1 VVKTSAT
8 FVASIDP
15 SHARIPLPADPF
27 QVKPQ
32 QMHGVLVV
40 DKPAG
45 CTSHDVVARVRRAL
59 GESRIGHTGTL
70 DPLATGVLPLVIGR
84 ATRLA
89 SMLSGADKQ
98 YEAGV
103 RFGWATD
110 TYDSTGSVT
119 SGANRS
125 ADAGC
130 GLPSTGPEGLDIIAI
145 EAALSAFRGTF
156 EQTPPKFSAKKID
169 GVAAHRRMRRNQEV
183 EMRAVTV
190 SVSELVLLGYADGLA
205 HLRVTATAGF
215 YVRSLAHDLGAALG
229 CGAHLESLRRTR
241 AGEFGLDHSVPLDRI
256 QSEGA
261 AAARLM
267 VPLEQL
273 LTGVPAVVLTER
285 GAVRAGH
292 GNVVGPD
299 DLRDPGQVLGTT
311 SGAKVRLLDASG
323 GLVGLAEPTPAGLL
337 HPVVVLV

>member
-1 VVKTSAT
+1 
-8 FVASIDP
+8 
-15 SHARIPLPADPF
+15 
-27 QVKPQ
+27 
-32 QMHGVLVV
+32 MNGVLVI

-103 RFGWATD
+103 RFGYATD
-110 TYDSTGSVT
+110 TYDSTGSVAPD
-119 SGANRS
+119 SRYS
-125 ADAGC
+125 DDPDARPPIDE
-130 GLPSTGPEGLDIIAI
+130 LVDMAAI
-145 EAALSAFRGTF
+145 EAALVPFRGTF
-156 EQTPPKFSAKKID
+156 QQTPPKFSAKKID
-169 GVAAHRRMRRNQEV
+169 GVAAHRRARRNQEV
-183 EMRAVTV
+183 EMRPVTV

-205 HLRVTATAGF
+205 RLRVTATAGF
-215 YVRSLAHDLGAALG
+215 YVRSLAHDLGAELG

-241 AGEFGLDHSVPLDRI
+241 AGEFGLDRAVPLDRV
-256 QSEGA
+256 QSEGLA
-261 AAARLM
+261 AAGLM

-273 LTGVPAVVLTER
+273 LTEVPAVVLTDR
-285 GAVRAGH
+285 GAARAGH
-292 GNVVGPD
+292 GNVVGPE
-299 DLRDPGQVLGTT
+299 DLRNPAQTVGSAWATR
-311 SGAKVRLLDASG
+311 VRLLTG
-323 GLVGLAEPTPAGLL
+323 EGVLLGLAEPTPAGLL

>member
-1 VVKTSAT
+1 
-8 FVASIDP
+8 
-15 SHARIPLPADPF
+15 
-27 QVKPQ
+27 
-32 QMHGVLVV
+32 MNGVLVI

-103 RFGWATD
+103 RLGYATD
-110 TYDSTGSVT
+110 TYDSTGSAERAADGIDVRPSDPSRHPVKGCPT
-119 SGANRS
+119 ESGEGVKGCFTNI
-125 ADAGC
+125 DAG
-130 GLPSTGPEGLDIIAI
+130 AI
-145 EAALSAFRGTF
+145 EAALGAFRGTYL
-156 EQTPPKFSAKKID
+156 QTPPRFSAKKID
-169 GVAAHRRMRRNQEV
+169 GVAAHRRARRNEDV
-183 EMRAVTV
+183 EMTPVTV

-205 HLRVTATAGF
+205 RLRVTATAGF

-241 AGEFGLDHSVPLDRI
+241 AGDFGLDEAVPLE
-256 QSEGA
+256 QVQAEGRSA
-261 AAARLM
+261 AGRM
-267 VPLEQL
+267 VPLERL
-273 LTGVPAVVLTER
+273 LPQVPAVTLTER
-285 GAVRAGH
+285 GATRASHGRALEPEDLSDRMPAGPAGSRVRI
-292 GNVVGPD
+292 
-299 DLRDPGQVLGTT
+299 
-311 SGAKVRLLDASG
+311 RLLDGAG
-323 GLVGLAEPTPAGLL
+323 RLLGIAEPNAAGLL